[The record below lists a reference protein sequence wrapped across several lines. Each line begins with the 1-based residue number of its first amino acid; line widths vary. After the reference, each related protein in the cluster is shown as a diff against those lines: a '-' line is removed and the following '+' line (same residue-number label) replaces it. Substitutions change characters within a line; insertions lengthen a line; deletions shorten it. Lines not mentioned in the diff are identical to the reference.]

1 VHGFGECTWGE
12 RLIPSNLTVY
22 SLVMTLANLVTCL
35 RLLLIPLVVWLLG
48 QGHRDSAFA
57 AVLLFF
63 LGDLLDGFLARSRN
77 EITNLGKF
85 LDPLADKLLAFSLL
99 LWFAAQGEISWWSA
113 GLLVA
118 QNALL
123 LAGSLKLWSKGKST
137 LPARFSGKLAAC
149 LLGLGLASLFIRLP
163 YAEGIVL
170 VGVVAAY
177 GALFD
182 YVRVA
187 QSSP

>member
-1 VHGFGECTWGE
+1 
-12 RLIPSNLTVY
+12 
-22 SLVMTLANLVTCL
+22 MTLANMVTFL
-35 RLLLIPLVVWLLG
+35 RLLLIPLVFWLL
-48 QGHRDSAFA
+48 QERQREA
-57 AVLLFF
+57 ALGVVLVFF
-63 LGDLLDGFLARSRN
+63 LGDVLDGYLARARR
-77 EITNLGKF
+77 EITTLGKF
-85 LDPLADKLLAFSLL
+85 LDPLADKLLSFSLL